1 MSKILEQREK
11 RARIKALLE
20 AKNLDAVVLKK
31 GANVAWIIGGRAHIP
46 TTLELSCLDVV
57 VYRDRIV
64 VVTNKIEAPRLQA
77 EELSGDEELVVINW
91 FEGREGQLPKGE
103 RIGVDGAEN
112 DRVNLQSDIESLRRS
127 LNDYEVNRFREIGKD
142 AAAALGEAM
151 LDIDPEMS
159 EVEVAGEIAE
169 ELWERNLEPVVLL
182 VAGESRIQ
190 QFRHPLPTT
199 NPIGSIAMGVICARR
214 KGLIA
219 SVTRIV
225 HFGEITSKASDDYQ
239 RLMNVE
245 AAFLD
250 GTKVGATF
258 AEAFTAGERAYLT
271 QGFARD
277 EWTKH
282 HQGGPTGYLP
292 RDFPAHE
299 KTPQLIGLN
308 NAIAWNPSAEGLKVE
323 DTLITTSTGLEI
335 VTHDPNWPSIEI
347 AGRAR
352 PAIAVQ

>member
-1 MSKILEQREK
+1 MSRVLEQREK
-11 RARIKALLE
+11 RARISALLA

-46 TTLELSCLDVV
+46 TTLELSCMDVV

-64 VVTNKIEAPRLQA
+64 VVTNKIEAPRLTA
-77 EELSGDEELVVINW
+77 EELSGDEELIVVNW
-91 FEGREGQLPKGE
+91 FEGREAQLPKGE
-103 RIGVDGAEN
+103 RIGIDGPDA
-112 DRVNLQSDIESLRRS
+112 DRVNILSDIETLRRN
-127 LNDYEVNRFREIGKD
+127 LNDYEVNRLRDISKD
-142 AAAALGEAM
+142 AAEALGEAM
-151 LDIDPEMS
+151 LDIDPDMS

-182 VAGESRIQ
+182 VAGEKRIKE
-190 QFRHPLPTT
+190 FRHPLPTT
-199 NPIGSIAMGVICARR
+199 NEIGSIGMGVICARR

-219 SVTRIV
+219 SVTRLV
-225 HFGEITSKASDDYQ
+225 HFGEIPSHVNETYR
-239 RLMNVE
+239 RLLNVE

-250 GTKVGATF
+250 GTKIGASF
-258 AEAFTAGERAYLT
+258 AEAFKAGEISYLKE
-271 QGFARD
+271 GFARD

-323 DTLITTSTGLEI
+323 DTIVTTPAGFEILTVDSSWPSLEI
-335 VTHDPNWPSIEI
+335 S
-347 AGRAR
+347 GLRR
-352 PAIAVQ
+352 PDIAVR

>member
-1 MSKILEQREK
+1 MSRALEQREK
-11 RARIKALLE
+11 RARINALLAE
-20 AKNLDAVVLKK
+20 KNLDAVILKK

-46 TTLELSCLDVV
+46 TTLELSCMDVI

-64 VVTNKIEAPRLQA
+64 VVTNKIEAPRLQS
-77 EELSGDEELVVINW
+77 EELTGDEELIIVNW
-91 FEGREGQLPKGE
+91 FEGRDGQLPKGD
-103 RIGVDGAEN
+103 RIGVDGPDN
-112 DRVNLQSDIESLRRS
+112 DRVNLQSDIENLRRA
-127 LNDYEVNRFREIGKD
+127 LNDYEVNRLREISKD
-142 AAAALGEAM
+142 AAEALGEAM
-151 LDIDPEMS
+151 LDIDPDMS

-182 VAGESRIQ
+182 VAGERRIKE
-190 QFRHPLPTT
+190 FRHPLPTVEVVGKT
-199 NPIGSIAMGVICARR
+199 GMGVICARR

-225 HFGEITSKASDDYQ
+225 NFGELSASVQDTYQ
-239 RLMNVE
+239 RLLNVE

-258 AEAFTAGERAYLT
+258 AEAFKGGEVAYLKE
-271 QGFARD
+271 GFARD

-292 RDFPAHE
+292 RDYPAHE
-299 KTPQLIGLN
+299 KTFQIIGVN

-323 DTLITTSTGLEI
+323 DTVITQPGGLEI
-335 VTHDPNWPSIEI
+335 LTVDPKWPTIQV
-347 AGRAR
+347 ADRAR
-352 PAIAVQ
+352 PGILVQ

>member
-1 MSKILEQREK
+1 MSRVLEQREK

-20 AKNLDAVVLKK
+20 AKNLDCVVLKK

-46 TTLELSCLDVV
+46 TTLELSCMDVI

-64 VVTNKIEAPRLQA
+64 VVTNKIEAPRLEA
-77 EELSGDEELVVINW
+77 EELSGDEEVIVINW

-103 RIGVDGAEN
+103 RIGCDGADS
-112 DRVNLQSDIESLRRS
+112 DRVNIQSDIETLRRH
-127 LNDYEVNRFREIGKD
+127 LNDYEVHRLRDISKD
-142 AAAALGEAM
+142 AAEALGEAM
-151 LDIDPEMS
+151 LDIDPNMS

-182 VAGESRIQ
+182 VAGKDRIKK
-190 QFRHPLPTT
+190 FRHPLPTI
-199 NPIGSIAMGVICARR
+199 NEIGNTAMGVICARR

-225 HFGEITSKASDDYQ
+225 QFGEIPTEMSDTYQ
-239 RLMNVE
+239 RLLRVE
-245 AAFLD
+245 SAFLNN
-250 GTKVGATF
+250 TKVGATF
-258 AEAFTAGERAYLT
+258 AEAFKAGTIAYLAE
-271 QGFARD
+271 GFERD

-292 RDFPAHE
+292 RDYPAHE
-299 KTPQLIGLN
+299 KTDQVIGVR

-323 DTLITTSTGLEI
+323 DTVITRESGLEI
-335 VTHDPNWPSIEI
+335 LTVDSNWPMVEI
-347 AGRAR
+347 AGRSR
-352 PAIAVQ
+352 PSIAQR

>member
-1 MSKILEQREK
+1 MSRLLEQREK

-20 AKNLDAVVLKK
+20 AKGLDAVVFKK

-46 TTLELSCLDVV
+46 TTLELSCMDVV

-64 VVTNKIEAPRLQA
+64 VVTNKIEAPRLKE
-77 EELSGDEELVVINW
+77 EELSGDEELIIVNW
-91 FEGREGQLPKGE
+91 FEGREAQLPKGE

-112 DRVNLQSDIESLRRS
+112 DRVNLQTEIETLRRS
-127 LNDYEVNRFREIGKD
+127 LNDYEINRLKEIGAD

-151 LDIDPEMS
+151 LDIDPGMT

-182 VAGESRIQ
+182 VAGESRIKK
-190 QFRHPLPTT
+190 FRHPLPTSSE
-199 NPIGSIAMGVICARR
+199 IGSTAMGVICARR

-225 HFGEITSKASDDYQ
+225 HFGEIPVEMNETYQ
-239 RLMNVE
+239 RLLNVE

-250 GTKVGATF
+250 GTKVGATL
-258 AEAFTAGERAYLT
+258 AEAFKAGTLSYLT
-271 QGFARD
+271 EGFERD

-299 KTPQLIGLN
+299 KTTQIIGIG

-323 DTLITTSTGLEI
+323 DTVITTESGLKILTVDAE
-335 VTHDPNWPSIEI
+335 WPMVEV
-347 AGRAR
+347 AGRNR
-352 PAIAVQ
+352 PAIAQR

>member
-1 MSKILEQREK
+1 MSRALEQREK
-11 RARIKALLE
+11 RARISALLAE
-20 AKNLDAVVLKK
+20 KNLDAVILKK

-46 TTLELSCLDVV
+46 TTLELSCMDVI

-64 VVTNKIEAPRLQA
+64 VVTNKIEAPRLQS
-77 EELSGDEELVVINW
+77 EELTGDEELIIVNW
-91 FEGREGQLPKGE
+91 FEGRDGQLPKGDW
-103 RIGVDGAEN
+103 IGVDGPDN
-112 DRVNLQSDIESLRRS
+112 DRVNLQSDIENLRRA
-127 LNDYEVNRFREIGKD
+127 LNDYEVNRLREISKD
-142 AAAALGEAM
+142 AAEALGEAM
-151 LDIDPEMS
+151 LDIDPDMS

-182 VAGESRIQ
+182 VAGERRINE
-190 QFRHPLPTT
+190 FRHPLPTVEVVGKT
-199 NPIGSIAMGVICARR
+199 AMGVICARR

-225 HFGEITSKASDDYQ
+225 NFGELSASVQDSYQ
-239 RLMNVE
+239 RLLNVE

-258 AEAFTAGERAYLT
+258 AEAFKGGEVAYLKE
-271 QGFARD
+271 GFARD

-292 RDFPAHE
+292 RDYPAHE
-299 KTPQLIGLN
+299 KTFQIIGAN
-308 NAIAWNPSAEGLKVE
+308 NSIAWNPSAEGLKVE
-323 DTLITTSTGLEI
+323 DTVITQPGGLEI
-335 VTHDPNWPSIEI
+335 LTVDPRWPTIQV

-352 PAIAVQ
+352 PVILVQ

>member
-1 MSKILEQREK
+1 MSRVLEQREK
-11 RARIKALLE
+11 RARISALLAE
-20 AKNLDAVVLKK
+20 KNLDAVILKK

-46 TTLELSCLDVV
+46 TTLELSCMDVI

-77 EELSGDEELVVINW
+77 EELTGDEELIVINW
-91 FEGREGQLPKGE
+91 FEGREGQIPKGS
-103 RIGVDGAEN
+103 RIGVDGPDN
-112 DRVNLQSDIESLRRS
+112 DRVNLQSDIENLRRA
-127 LNDYEVNRFREIGKD
+127 LNDYEVNRLREISKD
-142 AAAALGEAM
+142 AAEALGEAM
-151 LDIDPEMS
+151 LDIDPDMS

-182 VAGESRIQ
+182 VAGQNRIKN
-190 QFRHPLPTT
+190 FRHPLPTT
-199 NPIGSIAMGVICARR
+199 DEVGDVVMGVICARR

-219 SVTRIV
+219 SVTRIIS
-225 HFGEITSKASDDYQ
+225 FTEISSGMQDTYR
-239 RLMNVE
+239 RLLNVE

-258 AEAFTAGERAYLT
+258 AEAFKGGEVAYLKE
-271 QGFARD
+271 GFARD

-292 RDFPAHE
+292 RDYPAHE
-299 KTPQLIGLN
+299 KSFQIIGLN

-323 DTLITTSTGLEI
+323 DTI
-335 VTHDPNWPSIEI
+335 VTTPSGFEILTVDPNWPTIEI

-352 PAIAVQ
+352 PALLQR